1 MLMLRDWAS
10 YRTWHEL
17 LDALC
22 LAEGHLDNM
31 ALADQF
37 CAASG
42 NRTQVA
48 FETAVKNLRNWRQG
62 IHIPQRRNFLLLTK
76 VLNVHQRDG
85 LRAHWN
91 AQYHLA
97 RRPLA
102 APTEQGVPPPRRPL
116 MQHWRIATIAG
127 VVVGAGLLVAG
138 IVAAL
143 MPFAG
148 ADDGAFEWI
157 GAGYS
162 RTVTARVG
170 DALII
175 HGARGNDCGPAPD
188 WEVTRSLLPTLATG
202 TLSDGGVGTRFS
214 RQCDG
219 RVAARAILFTATTPG
234 TEQTAIYG
242 EPVTINVQ

>member
-1 MLMLRDWAS
+1 
-10 YRTWHEL
+10 

-22 LAEGHLDNM
+22 LAEGHLDNL
-31 ALADQF
+31 ALANQF

-76 VLNVHQRDG
+76 ILNVHQRDG

-97 RRPLA
+97 RHPPA
-102 APTEQGVPPPRRPL
+102 APEGQGGPLPPRPI
-116 MQHWRIATIAG
+116 MQQWFVATSAGIA
-127 VVVGAGLLVAG
+127 VAGLVL
-138 IVAAL
+138 
-143 MPFAG
+143 AG
-148 ADDGAFEWI
+148 AVAFLPRFADADNGSFEGI
-157 GAGYS
+157 GAEYAK
-162 RTVTARVG
+162 TVTARVG

-188 WEVTRSLLPTLATG
+188 WEVTRKLLPELATG
-202 TLSDGGVGTRFS
+202 TLSDGGTGTRFS

-234 TEQTAIYG
+234 TEQTSIYG
-242 EPVTINVQ
+242 DPVTINVQ